1 MARRGYA
8 PDMRGLV
15 PWVGAIIV
23 LVALWPT
30 VCMSAEGGPATA
42 CQSAVFLSLP
52 WAESADTWGMV
63 AAGGAAILTFVVL
76 RKLLRRSTSKT
87 P

>member
-1 MARRGYA
+1 MSWESGLTSSGMTGRCERIKRGTNGSGSMARRGYA

-42 CQSAVFLSLP
+42 C
-52 WAESADTWGMV
+52 
-63 AAGGAAILTFVVL
+63 
-76 RKLLRRSTSKT
+76 
-87 P
+87 

>member
-23 LVALWPT
+23 LVALWPI

-42 CQSAVFLSLP
+42 CQSAVFLRRP
-52 WAESADTWGMV
+52 WEKAP
-63 AAGGAAILTFVVL
+63 
-76 RKLLRRSTSKT
+76 T
-87 P
+87 PGEWSPREAQRF

>member
-23 LVALWPT
+23 LVVLWPT

-42 CQSAVFLSLP
+42 CQSAVFLPLP
-52 WAESADTWGMV
+52 WEKAPTRGEWSPREAQR
-63 AAGGAAILTFVVL
+63 F
-76 RKLLRRSTSKT
+76 
-87 P
+87 